1 MTLKTALSRHFFAS
15 TLMAAALF
23 FATDYAAMFT
33 DFDVFLWMSFGFLFF
48 LFCLLYVLVFRA
60 LETKIQ
66 SVFMQYF
73 ALIFGVKIF
82 ATLAWLLYLIF
93 GNEVKQVE
101 FVGLFFFMYLSYTF
115 LWMWVVWHKSKMK

>member
-15 TLMAAALF
+15 ILIAVALF
-23 FATDYAAMFT
+23 FATVYASMFSS
-33 DFDVFLWMSFGFLFF
+33 FALFLWMSFGFLFS
-48 LFCLLYVLVFRA
+48 LFCLLYVLVFKA

-82 ATLAWLLYLIF
+82 ATLVWLLYLIF
-93 GNEVKQVE
+93 GNEVRQVE

-115 LWMWVVWHKSKMK
+115 LWMWAVWHKSKEK